1 MNITNMTADEI
12 RQSLMS
18 DYGYTEEQVS
28 GIKGKNSLAITL
40 KREIDAEAQ
49 NEDGF
54 FAQIP
59 IEKPEIKATVDS
71 NSDEIKS
78 ERATKSV
85 EMGTKEWEDYVFSL
99 LSSNEVEE
107 KDGVKYPKAGGLR
120 RLVQKLIG
128 PIIKSGPV
136 QVTQIDN
143 ESATVVYELHVMHN
157 TINITNSNQYVR
169 EDDLL
174 SSQLRI
180 YSAAANVYRGNT
192 PDVFA
197 VHSVATAETRAEG
210 RALKRALSLSTYTA
224 EEMNNDKD
232 VASVFTTK
240 DKSLESKIKS
250 SQITA
255 ITTLCGRLGIDV
267 HKFTSNE
274 FPERLVFDDTLSH
287 ANAAKLM
294 VALNKY
300 QAKDS
305 TSLPI
310 PEAIKLI

>member
-1 MNITNMTADEI
+1 MNIATMSADEI
-12 RQSLMS
+12 RTMLMEK
-18 DYGYTEEQVS
+18 YEYTEEQVS
-28 GIKGKNSLAITL
+28 GIKGKNNLSITL
-40 KREIDAEAQ
+40 KREVDAESQ
-49 NEDGF
+49 DGDGF

-59 IEKPEIKATVDS
+59 IEKPQTSKNLNNNEVRQEKETRALEI
-71 NSDEIKS
+71 
-78 ERATKSV
+78 
-85 EMGTKEWEDYVFSL
+85 GTKAWEDYVFSL
-99 LSSNEVEE
+99 LLSNEFEE

-143 ESATVVYELHVMHN
+143 ESATVVYELHVLHN
-157 TINITNSNQYVR
+157 NVNITQANQYVR

-174 SSQLRI
+174 SGQLRI

-232 VASVFTTK
+232 VSAIFENKVKAT
-240 DKSLESKIKS
+240 ESKIKN

-267 HKFTSNE
+267 HKFTANE
-274 FPERLVFDDTLSH
+274 FPDRLVFDDTLSH

-294 VALNKY
+294 VTLNKY
-300 QAKDS
+300 QSKDS

-310 PEAIKLI
+310 PEAIKLV